1 MLSVNAEKQIKLFPD
16 YRLISRKKVALPDGI
31 DTYLLIKRGF
41 DIVFSAAGIVL
52 AAPVILL
59 FSALIVLETPGSP
72 FYKQERVGKDGKKFD
87 LVKLRSMRKDAE
99 KLGAQWAQTNDPRVT
114 RVGHIIRRTRIDE
127 LPQLFSVLKGD
138 MSLIGPRPERP
149 YFTEKF
155 DREIP
160 GFKQRLMVRPGLTGL
175 AQVSGGYDL
184 MPQEK
189 LVYDLDYI
197 QRLSP
202 ALELMI
208 ALKTV
213 HVLLTGEGAR

>member
-1 MLSVNAEKQIKLFPD
+1 MNAEKQIKLFPD
-16 YRLISRKKVALPDGI
+16 YRLISRKRVALPDGV

-41 DIVFSAAGIVL
+41 DIVFSAVGIVL

-72 FYKQERVGKDGKKFD
+72 FYKQERVGKDGKTFG
-87 LVKLRSMRKDAE
+87 LVKLRSMRCDAE
-99 KLGAQWAQTNDPRVT
+99 KLGAQWAQANDPRVT

-213 HVLLTGEGAR
+213 RVLLTGEGAR